1 MQARIPN
8 PAFVVPNAM
17 EALIALSDSVRDAGL
32 PANLSELINLR
43 ASQINGCGVCMEGHC
58 ALARREGETNE
69 RLDAVAY
76 WRHAPYFTDA
86 ERAAL
91 ALTECVTRLS
101 DRDDPVPDAVWAE
114 AAKHYD
120 EKALAAIVM
129 QVAVIN
135 VWNRLNVATGQ
146 VMGEWKP

>member
-8 PAFVVPNAM
+8 PAFVVPDAM
-17 EALIALSDSVRDAGL
+17 EALIALSDSVRNAGL

-58 ALARREGETNE
+58 TLARREGETNE

-101 DRDDPVPDAVWAE
+101 DRDDPVPDAIWQE

-120 EKALAAIVM
+120 EKALATIVM

-135 VWNRLNVATGQ
+135 VWNRLNVATAQ

>member
-8 PAFVVPNAM
+8 TAFVIPGAM
-17 EALIALSDSVRDAGL
+17 DALIALSDTVRNAGL
-32 PANLSELINLR
+32 PANLMELVNLR
-43 ASQINGCGVCMEGHC
+43 ASQINGCGVCSEGHC
-58 ALARREGETNE
+58 AVARREGETNE

-76 WRHAPYFTDA
+76 WRHAPYFSDA

-91 ALTECVTRLS
+91 ALTESVTRLS
-101 DRDDPVPDAVWAE
+101 DRNDPVPNTIWDE
-114 AAKHYD
+114 AARHYD
-120 EKALAAIVM
+120 EKALAALVLQI
-129 QVAVIN
+129 AAIN